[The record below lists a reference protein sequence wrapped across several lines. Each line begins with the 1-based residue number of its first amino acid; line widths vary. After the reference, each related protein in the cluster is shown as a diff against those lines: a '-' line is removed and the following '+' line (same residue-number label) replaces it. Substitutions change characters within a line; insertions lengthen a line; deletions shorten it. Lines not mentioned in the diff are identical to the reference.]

1 MSHTSLRAPPNLRII
16 VLLGVAL
23 AACRSHPPAG
33 KSVTAGDA
41 GRQDAAKRTVATA
54 PARDASASEADEGQ
68 PGVEGLSP
76 EQRAA
81 AQRFEARYCR
91 KGACCATGAWPFGP
105 DRRGR

>member
-23 AACRSHPPAG
+23 AACRSQRPAG
-33 KSVTAGDA
+33 KSAAAGDA
-41 GRQDAAKRTVATA
+41 GRQDAAGRTVAIKA
-54 PARDASASEADEGQ
+54 ARDASASEGDDGQ

-81 AQRFEARYCR
+81 AQRFDAKYCR
-91 KGACCATGAWPFGP
+91 KGACCATGASPFGP
-105 DRRGR
+105 